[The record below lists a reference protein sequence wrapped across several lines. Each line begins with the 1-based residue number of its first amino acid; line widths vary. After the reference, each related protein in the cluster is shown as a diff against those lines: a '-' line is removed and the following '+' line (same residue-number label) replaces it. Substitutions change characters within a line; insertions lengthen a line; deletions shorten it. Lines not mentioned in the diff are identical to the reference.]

1 MGEIALELPV
11 RRWKEGCCEVLQ
23 PGASILG
30 ENFGKLKELLN
41 QLALEK
47 KKNIILDLE
56 FVDTIDSSGLGLIV
70 SALSRIREQGGKL
83 VLCGVNPYLRKILRL
98 IVLPVEKDLPGA
110 IKTVML
116 EE

>member
-1 MGEIALELPV
+1 MGDSVVELPV
-11 RRWKEGCCEVLQ
+11 KSWSEGCCEILQ
-23 PGASILG
+23 PGASIFAD
-30 ENFGKLKELLN
+30 NFGKLKELLN
-41 QLALEK
+41 QLASEK